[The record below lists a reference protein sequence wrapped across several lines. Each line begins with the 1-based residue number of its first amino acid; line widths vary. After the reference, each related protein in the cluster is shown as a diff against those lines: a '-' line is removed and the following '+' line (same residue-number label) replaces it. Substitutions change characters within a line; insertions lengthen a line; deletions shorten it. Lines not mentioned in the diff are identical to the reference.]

1 MGCVLLRGSRQRFN
15 EPESDGDDVCV
26 MRGHETTL
34 KGRGVASYVRSTCR
48 ELAVSLL
55 LACASGRAPA
65 TQGLAP
71 LLTACHIWE
80 GPSP

>member
-34 KGRGVASYVRSTCR
+34 KGRGVASYVP
-48 ELAVSLL
+48 VGSLL
-55 LACASGRAPA
+55 
-65 TQGLAP
+65 
-71 LLTACHIWE
+71 
-80 GPSP
+80 